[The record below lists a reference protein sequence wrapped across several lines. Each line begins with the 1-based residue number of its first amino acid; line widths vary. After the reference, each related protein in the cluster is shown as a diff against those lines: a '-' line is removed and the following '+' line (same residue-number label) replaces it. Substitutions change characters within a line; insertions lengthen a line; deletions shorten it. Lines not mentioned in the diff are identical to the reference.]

1 MLQYNDPKFK
11 ARRKELRN
19 NMTRAE
25 IHLWSFLKK
34 LQLEGLKFRRQYGT
48 GPYILDFYC
57 PNKRLAIELDGSA
70 HDSEK
75 AYVYDQERTDY
86 LNGLDI
92 KVIRF
97 ENRAIFEA
105 TDWVLEEIR
114 KAAKALPPHSPSYIR
129 RGRD

>member
-1 MLQYNDPKFK
+1 MLQYNDPLFK
-11 ARRKELRN
+11 ARRKDLRS

-34 LQLEGLKFRRQYGT
+34 LQLEGLKFRRQYGV

-57 PNKRLAIELDGSA
+57 PEERLAIELDGSA
-70 HDSEK
+70 HDSEE
-75 AYVYDQERTDY
+75 AYTYDQERTNY

-97 ENRAIFEA
+97 ENRAVFEA
-105 TDWVLEEIR
+105 TDWVLE
-114 KAAKALPPHSPSYIR
+114 
-129 RGRD
+129 

>member
-25 IHLWSFLKK
+25 IHLWSFLKDS
-34 LQLEGLKFRRQYGT
+34 QLESMKFRRQYGV
-48 GPYILDFYC
+48 GPYILDFY
-57 PNKRLAIELDGSA
+57 NTTARLAIELDGSS
-70 HDSEK
+70 HDSKK
-75 AYVYDQERTDY
+75 AYFYDQERTDY

-97 ENRAIFEA
+97 ENHAVFEQI
-105 TDWVLEEIR
+105 DWVLEEIK
-114 KAAKALPPHSPSYIR
+114 KASARLPPLDPLLR
-129 RGRD
+129 QAGT